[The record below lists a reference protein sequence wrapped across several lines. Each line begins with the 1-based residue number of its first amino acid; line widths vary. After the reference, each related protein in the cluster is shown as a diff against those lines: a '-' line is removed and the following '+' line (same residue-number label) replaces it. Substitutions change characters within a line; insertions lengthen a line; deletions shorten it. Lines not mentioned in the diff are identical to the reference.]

1 MRQQT
6 YLDWRSKCCMK
17 HKGVFMWETKQVRYH
32 LTAKSNKSH
41 FSKQKNI
48 VRMKT
53 TNSIGKFRT

>member
-1 MRQQT
+1 
-6 YLDWRSKCCMK
+6 MK

-32 LTAKSNKSH
+32 LTAKYSNKSH